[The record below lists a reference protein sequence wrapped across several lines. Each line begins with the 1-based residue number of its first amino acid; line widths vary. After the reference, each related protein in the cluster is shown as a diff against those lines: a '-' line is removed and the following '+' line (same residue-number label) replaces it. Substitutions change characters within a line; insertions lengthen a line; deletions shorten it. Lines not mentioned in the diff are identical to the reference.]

1 MTRDDDI
8 TDDDLRRY
16 TIHSRREIV
25 ALLCKLGE
33 RKQLL
38 HMQSDASGDSIV
50 TSILHVDEQNGF
62 VVIDCAQSSL
72 ANQHL
77 LESVH
82 VSFETML
89 DNIRMLFSVS
99 RVDEYAYE
107 GRPALRIELPAA
119 LIRLQRRESYR
130 VQTPVVSPVN
140 CIIPVFNE
148 TNQVTTWKTI
158 ALANIGA
165 GGLRVVDDRKL
176 INAELGKNFENCS
189 IELPDGTVTVTL
201 QLRDMQE
208 AILKNGRHVR
218 RLGFMFVDPPTA
230 VVTLVQRY
238 ITKIEREQNAR
249 GAGRG

>member
-1 MTRDDDI
+1 MTVDDDI
-8 TDDDLRRY
+8 SDDDVSRY
-16 TIHSRREIV
+16 TVHSRREIV
-25 ALLCKLGE
+25 SLLRKVGDS
-33 RKQLL
+33 KQLM
-38 HMQSDASGDSIV
+38 HMQSDSSGDSIV
-50 TSILHVDEQNGF
+50 TSILHVDEPGGF
-62 VVIDCAQSSL
+62 VIIDCAQSGL
-72 ANQHL
+72 INEQL
-77 LESVH
+77 LESAY
-82 VSFETML
+82 VSFQTML
-89 DNIRMLFSVS
+89 DNIRILFSVS
-99 RVDEYAYE
+99 RVDECAYE
-107 GRPALRIELPAA
+107 GGLALRIELPAA

-176 INAELGKNFENCS
+176 INAELGTNFENCT
-189 IELPDGTVTVTL
+189 IELPDGAVTVTL

-218 RLGFMFVDPPTA
+218 RLGFMFVNPPTA

-238 ITKIEREQNAR
+238 ITKLEREQNAR